1 MTTEIVGTLLFLGF
15 GVIITWYQT
24 KYFK

>member
-15 GVIITWYQT
+15 GVIITWYQA